1 MKAFKTDLLQ
11 IPGIGP
17 HKAKSIVK
25 GGVKTMRML
34 SSLSV
39 EDLCEIKGVGPVL
52 AEGIHQFFHGPAVEA
67 PAAPAAAVA
76 APAAVARPSWTA
88 QIRTFVAELATG
100 LKQAFELSVVSM
112 GDACL
117 GTA

>member
-67 PAAPAAAVA
+67 PAA
-76 APAAVARPSWTA
+76 VARPSWTA